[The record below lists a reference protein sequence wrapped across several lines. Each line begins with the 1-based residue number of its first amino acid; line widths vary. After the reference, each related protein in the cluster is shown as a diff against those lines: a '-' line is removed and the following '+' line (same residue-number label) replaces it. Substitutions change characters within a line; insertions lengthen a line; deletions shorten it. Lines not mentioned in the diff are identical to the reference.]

1 MKYSIFYK
9 NLKLFN
15 YSSFSCDIIIEWVI
29 KIGGSLFPQKAID
42 LADALKG
49 QKCLFVIG
57 GGEFANLIR
66 KYDSEIGFSE
76 DITHETAIDSM
87 DILAK
92 LLNDKLAFT
101 EISYTI
107 EDAKRIS
114 DSNKIPIMICSQIL
128 KDQDPFKHSWDVTSD
143 SIAAYIASLLDAKL
157 LIATNV
163 NGIYTKDPS
172 LSGAELINEIGVN
185 KLLTFD
191 ESSIDLMLPTLL
203 MKYGLNCYV
212 VNGEYPER
220 VLSIINEDDVNLDKS
235 FEYTFIHNE

>member
-1 MKYSIFYK
+1 M
-9 NLKLFN
+9 
-15 YSSFSCDIIIEWVI
+15 E
-29 KIGGSLFPQKAID
+29 GH
-42 LADALKG
+42 
-49 QKCLFVIG
+49 KCLFVIG

-66 KYDSEIGFSE
+66 KYDAEIGFSE

-101 EISYTI
+101 EISHAV
-107 EDAKRIS
+107 EEAIS
-114 DSNKIPIMICSQIL
+114 ISNSNKIPIMICSDIL
-128 KDQDPFKHSWDVTSD
+128 KENEPFEHSWNVTSD

-172 LSGAELINEIGVN
+172 LSGAELIKEIDVNE
-185 KLLTFD
+185 LLSFD

-203 MKYGLNCYV
+203 IEYGLDCYV
-212 VNGEYPER
+212 VNGEYPQR
-220 VLSIINEDDVNLDKS
+220 VLSIIDNGDCS
-235 FEYTFIHNE
+235 FEYTFIRS

>member
-1 MKYSIFYK
+1 MKDQ
-9 NLKLFN
+9 N
-15 YSSFSCDIIIEWVI
+15 
-29 KIGGSLFPQKAID
+29 
-42 LADALKG
+42 
-49 QKCLFVIG
+49 CLFVIG

-66 KYDSEIGFSE
+66 KYDDEIEFSE
-76 DITHETAIDSM
+76 DVTHETAIDSM

-107 EDAKRIS
+107 DEAISIS

-128 KDQDPFKHSWDVTSD
+128 KENEPFAHSWDVTSD
-143 SIAAYIASLLDAKL
+143 SIAAYIASLLNAKL

-172 LSGAELINEIGVN
+172 LSGAELIREIDVN

-203 MKYGLNCYV
+203 IEYGLDCYV
-212 VNGEYPER
+212 VNGECPER
-220 VLSIINEDDVNLDKS
+220 VLSIMNDGDCS
-235 FEYTFIHNE
+235 FEYTFIRNG

>member
-1 MKYSIFYK
+1 M
-9 NLKLFN
+9 
-15 YSSFSCDIIIEWVI
+15 
-29 KIGGSLFPQKAID
+29 
-42 LADALKG
+42 
-49 QKCLFVIG
+49 FVIG

-66 KYDSEIGFSE
+66 KYDGEIGFSQ

-107 EDAKRIS
+107 EEAIS
-114 DSNKIPIMICSQIL
+114 ISNLNKIPIMICSDIL
-128 KDQDPFKHSWDVTSD
+128 KENEPFEHSWNVTSD
-143 SIAAYIASLLDAKL
+143 SIASYIASLFNAKL

-163 NGIYTKDPS
+163 NAIYTKDPS
-172 LSGAELINEIGVN
+172 LSGAELIREIDVN

-203 MKYGLNCYV
+203 IEYGLDCYV
-212 VNGEYPER
+212 VNGEYPQR
-220 VLSIINEDDVNLDKS
+220 VLSIMENKVVDLGDS

>member
-1 MKYSIFYK
+1 MEGE
-9 NLKLFN
+9 N
-15 YSSFSCDIIIEWVI
+15 
-29 KIGGSLFPQKAID
+29 
-42 LADALKG
+42 
-49 QKCLFVIG
+49 CLFVIG

-66 KYDSEIGFSE
+66 KYDNEMEFSE
-76 DITHETAIDSM
+76 DVTHETAIDAM
-87 DILAK
+87 DILVK

-107 EDAKRIS
+107 EEAISIS
-114 DSNKIPIMICSQIL
+114 DLNKIPIMICSDIL
-128 KDQDPFKHSWDVTSD
+128 KENDPFAHSWDVTSD

-172 LSGAELINEIGVN
+172 LSGAELINEIDVN

-203 MKYGLNCYV
+203 IEYGLDCYV
-212 VNGEYPER
+212 VNGEFPER
-220 VLSIINEDDVNLDKS
+220 VLSIMGNEMNDGDCS

>member
-1 MKYSIFYK
+1 MEGE
-9 NLKLFN
+9 N
-15 YSSFSCDIIIEWVI
+15 
-29 KIGGSLFPQKAID
+29 
-42 LADALKG
+42 
-49 QKCLFVIG
+49 CLFVIG

-66 KYDSEIGFSE
+66 KYDNEIEFSE
-76 DITHETAIDSM
+76 DVTHETAIDAM

-101 EISYTI
+101 DICYTI
-107 EDAKRIS
+107 EEAIGIS
-114 DSNKIPIMICSQIL
+114 DLNKIPIMICSDIL
-128 KDQDPFKHSWDVTSD
+128 KENEPFAHSWDVTSD
-143 SIAAYIASLLDAKL
+143 SIAAYIASLLNAKL

-172 LSGAELINEIGVN
+172 LSGAELINEIDVN

-203 MKYGLNCYV
+203 IEYGLDCYV
-212 VNGEYPER
+212 VNGEFPER
-220 VLSIINEDDVNLDKS
+220 VLSIMGNEMNDGDCS

>member
-1 MKYSIFYK
+1 M
-9 NLKLFN
+9 
-15 YSSFSCDIIIEWVI
+15 
-29 KIGGSLFPQKAID
+29 
-42 LADALKG
+42 KG

-66 KYDSEIGFSE
+66 KYDAEIGFSE

-101 EISYTI
+101 EISYTV
-107 EDAKRIS
+107 EDAIGIS
-114 DSNKIPIMICSQIL
+114 NLNRIPIMICSDIL
-128 KDQDPFKHSWDVTSD
+128 NENEPFEHSWNVTSD

-172 LSGAELINEIGVN
+172 LSGAELISEIDVN

-203 MKYGLNCYV
+203 IEYGLDCYV
-212 VNGEYPER
+212 VNGECPDR
-220 VLSIINEDDVNLDKS
+220 VLSIMNDGDCS

>member
-1 MKYSIFYK
+1 MEGE
-9 NLKLFN
+9 N
-15 YSSFSCDIIIEWVI
+15 
-29 KIGGSLFPQKAID
+29 
-42 LADALKG
+42 
-49 QKCLFVIG
+49 CLFVIG

-66 KYDSEIGFSE
+66 KYDNEMEFSE
-76 DITHETAIDSM
+76 DVTHETAIDAM

-101 EISYTI
+101 DICYTI
-107 EDAKRIS
+107 EEAIGIS
-114 DSNKIPIMICSQIL
+114 DLKKIPIMICSDIL
-128 KDQDPFKHSWDVTSD
+128 KENEPFAHSWDVTSD

-172 LSGAELINEIGVN
+172 LSGAELINEIDVN

-203 MKYGLNCYV
+203 IEYGLDCYV

-220 VLSIINEDDVNLDKS
+220 VLSIMNNEINNGDSS

>member
-1 MKYSIFYK
+1 M
-9 NLKLFN
+9 L
-15 YSSFSCDIIIEWVI
+15 
-29 KIGGSLFPQKAID
+29 
-42 LADALKG
+42 
-49 QKCLFVIG
+49 VIG

-66 KYDSEIGFSE
+66 KYDALIGFSE
-76 DITHETAIDSM
+76 DVTHETAIDSM

-101 EISYTI
+101 EISYTLEEAI
-107 EDAKRIS
+107 GIS
-114 DSNKIPIMICSQIL
+114 NSNKIPIMICSDIL
-128 KDQDPFKHSWDVTSD
+128 KDNEPFAHSWDVTSD
-143 SIAAYIASLLDAKL
+143 SITAYIASLLDAKL

-172 LSGAELINEIGVN
+172 LNGAELIKEIDVNE
-185 KLLTFD
+185 LLTFD

-203 MKYGLNCYV
+203 IEYGLDSYV

-220 VLSIINEDDVNLDKS
+220 VLSIIQNNGEIEEDS

>member
-1 MKYSIFYK
+1 MKDQ
-9 NLKLFN
+9 N
-15 YSSFSCDIIIEWVI
+15 
-29 KIGGSLFPQKAID
+29 
-42 LADALKG
+42 
-49 QKCLFVIG
+49 CLFVIG

-66 KYDSEIGFSE
+66 KYDALIGFSE
-76 DITHETAIDSM
+76 DVTHETAIDSM

-107 EDAKRIS
+107 EEAIGIS
-114 DSNKIPIMICSQIL
+114 NSNKIPIMICSDIL
-128 KDQDPFKHSWDVTSD
+128 KENEPFAHSWDVTSD

-172 LSGAELINEIGVN
+172 LSGAELINEIDVN

-203 MKYGLNCYV
+203 IEYGLDSYV
-212 VNGEYPER
+212 VNGKYPER
-220 VLSIINEDDVNLDKS
+220 VLSIMNDDDCS
-235 FEYTFIHNE
+235 FEYTFIHNEK

>member
-1 MKYSIFYK
+1 MA
-9 NLKLFN
+9 N
-15 YSSFSCDIIIEWVI
+15 
-29 KIGGSLFPQKAID
+29 
-42 LADALKG
+42 ALEG
-49 QKCLFVIG
+49 QNCLFVIG

-66 KYDSEIGFSE
+66 KYDVEIGFSQ
-76 DITHETAIDSM
+76 DVTHETAIDSM

-107 EDAKRIS
+107 EEANRIS
-114 DSNKIPIMICSQIL
+114 DSNKIPIMICSEIL
-128 KDQDPFKHSWDVTSD
+128 KENEPFKHSWDVTSD
-143 SIAAYIASLLDAKL
+143 SIAAYIASLLNAKI

-172 LSGAELINEIGVN
+172 LSGAELISEIDVNE
-185 KLLTFD
+185 LLTFD
-191 ESSIDLMLPTLL
+191 ESSVDLMLPALL
-203 MKYGLNCYV
+203 IEHGLDCYV

-220 VLSIINEDDVNLDKS
+220 VLSIMNNGDCS

>member
-1 MKYSIFYK
+1 M
-9 NLKLFN
+9 
-15 YSSFSCDIIIEWVI
+15 
-29 KIGGSLFPQKAID
+29 
-42 LADALKG
+42 
-49 QKCLFVIG
+49 FVIG

-66 KYDSEIGFSE
+66 KYDGEIGFSQ

-107 EDAKRIS
+107 EEAIS
-114 DSNKIPIMICSQIL
+114 ISNLNKIPIMICSDIL
-128 KDQDPFKHSWDVTSD
+128 KENEPFEHSWNVTSD
-143 SIAAYIASLLDAKL
+143 SIASYIASLFNAKL

-172 LSGAELINEIGVN
+172 LSGAELIREIDVN

-203 MKYGLNCYV
+203 IEYGLDCYV
-212 VNGEYPER
+212 VNGEYPQR
-220 VLSIINEDDVNLDKS
+220 VLSIIENKAADLEGS

>member
-1 MKYSIFYK
+1 MA
-9 NLKLFN
+9 N
-15 YSSFSCDIIIEWVI
+15 
-29 KIGGSLFPQKAID
+29 
-42 LADALKG
+42 ALEG
-49 QKCLFVIG
+49 QNCLFVIG

-66 KYDSEIGFSE
+66 KYDREIEFS
-76 DITHETAIDSM
+76 DDVTHETAIDSM

-107 EDAKRIS
+107 DEAKSIA
-114 DSNKIPIMICSQIL
+114 DSNRIPIMICSEIL
-128 KDQDPFKHSWDVTSD
+128 KENEPFKHSWDVTSD

-172 LSGAELINEIGVN
+172 LSDAELISEIDVNE
-185 KLLTFD
+185 LLTFD
-191 ESSIDLMLPTLL
+191 ESSIDLMLPALL
-203 MKYGLNCYV
+203 IEYGLDCYV
-212 VNGEYPER
+212 VNGEYHER
-220 VLSIINEDDVNLDKS
+220 VLSIMNNGDCS

>member
-1 MKYSIFYK
+1 MEDQ
-9 NLKLFN
+9 N
-15 YSSFSCDIIIEWVI
+15 
-29 KIGGSLFPQKAID
+29 
-42 LADALKG
+42 
-49 QKCLFVIG
+49 CLFVIG

-66 KYDSEIGFSE
+66 KYDRELEFSE

-101 EISYTI
+101 EISHTI
-107 EDAKRIS
+107 EEAESIS
-114 DSNKIPIMICSQIL
+114 DLNKIPIMICSDIL
-128 KDQDPFKHSWDVTSD
+128 KEKEPFVHSWDVTSD
-143 SIAAYIASLLDAKL
+143 SIAAYVASLLDAKL

-172 LSGAELINEIGVN
+172 LSGAELIREIDVNE
-185 KLLTFD
+185 LLSFD

-203 MKYGLNCYV
+203 IEYGLDCYV

-220 VLSIINEDDVNLDKS
+220 VLSIMNSEDCS
-235 FEYTFIHNE
+235 FEYTFIHMNK

>member
-1 MKYSIFYK
+1 MEGE
-9 NLKLFN
+9 N
-15 YSSFSCDIIIEWVI
+15 
-29 KIGGSLFPQKAID
+29 
-42 LADALKG
+42 
-49 QKCLFVIG
+49 CLFVIG

-66 KYDSEIGFSE
+66 KYDNEMEFSE
-76 DITHETAIDSM
+76 DVTHETAIDAM

-107 EDAKRIS
+107 EEAISIS
-114 DSNKIPIMICSQIL
+114 DLNKIPIMICSDIL
-128 KDQDPFKHSWDVTSD
+128 KENDPFAHSWDVTSD

-172 LSGAELINEIGVN
+172 LSGAELINEIDVN

-203 MKYGLNCYV
+203 IEYGLNCYV

-220 VLSIINEDDVNLDKS
+220 ILSIMADEMNNGDCS

>member
-1 MKYSIFYK
+1 MEGE
-9 NLKLFN
+9 N
-15 YSSFSCDIIIEWVI
+15 
-29 KIGGSLFPQKAID
+29 
-42 LADALKG
+42 
-49 QKCLFVIG
+49 CLFVIG

-66 KYDSEIGFSE
+66 KYDNEIEFSE
-76 DITHETAIDSM
+76 DVTHETAIDAM

-101 EISYTI
+101 DICYTI
-107 EDAKRIS
+107 EEAIGIS
-114 DSNKIPIMICSQIL
+114 DLNKIPIMICSDIL
-128 KDQDPFKHSWDVTSD
+128 KENEPFAHSWDVTSD
-143 SIAAYIASLLDAKL
+143 SIAAYIASLLNAKL

-172 LSGAELINEIGVN
+172 LSGAELIKEIDVN

-203 MKYGLNCYV
+203 IEYGLNCYV

-220 VLSIINEDDVNLDKS
+220 ILSIMADEMNNGDCS

>member
-1 MKYSIFYK
+1 M
-9 NLKLFN
+9 
-15 YSSFSCDIIIEWVI
+15 
-29 KIGGSLFPQKAID
+29 
-42 LADALKG
+42 KG
-49 QKCLFVIG
+49 QNCLFVVG

-66 KYDSEIGFSE
+66 KYDALIGFSE
-76 DITHETAIDSM
+76 DVTHETAIDSM

-107 EDAKRIS
+107 EEAIGIS
-114 DSNKIPIMICSQIL
+114 NSNKIPIMICSDIL
-128 KDQDPFKHSWDVTSD
+128 KENEPFAHSWDVTSD

-172 LSGAELINEIGVN
+172 LSGAELIKEIDVNE
-185 KLLTFD
+185 LLTFD

-203 MKYGLNCYV
+203 IEYGLDCYV
-212 VNGEYPER
+212 VNGEFPER
-220 VLSIINEDDVNLDKS
+220 VLAIIQSGGEIAEDS

>member
-1 MKYSIFYK
+1 M
-9 NLKLFN
+9 
-15 YSSFSCDIIIEWVI
+15 
-29 KIGGSLFPQKAID
+29 
-42 LADALKG
+42 
-49 QKCLFVIG
+49 FVIG

-66 KYDSEIGFSE
+66 EYDNEIEFSE
-76 DITHETAIDSM
+76 DVTHETAIDAM

-101 EISYTI
+101 DICYTI
-107 EDAKRIS
+107 EEAIGIS
-114 DSNKIPIMICSQIL
+114 DLNKIPIMICSDIL
-128 KDQDPFKHSWDVTSD
+128 KEKEPFAHSWDVTSD
-143 SIAAYIASLLDAKL
+143 SIAAYIASLLNAKL

-172 LSGAELINEIGVN
+172 LSGAELINEIDVN

-203 MKYGLNCYV
+203 IEYGLNCYV

-220 VLSIINEDDVNLDKS
+220 VLSIMADEMNNGDCS

>member
-1 MKYSIFYK
+1 MEGE
-9 NLKLFN
+9 N
-15 YSSFSCDIIIEWVI
+15 
-29 KIGGSLFPQKAID
+29 
-42 LADALKG
+42 
-49 QKCLFVIG
+49 CLFVIG

-66 KYDSEIGFSE
+66 KYDNEIEFSE
-76 DITHETAIDSM
+76 DVTHETAIDAM

-101 EISYTI
+101 DICYTI
-107 EDAKRIS
+107 EEAIGIS
-114 DSNKIPIMICSQIL
+114 DLNKIPIMICSDIL
-128 KDQDPFKHSWDVTSD
+128 KENEPFAHSWDVTSD

-172 LSGAELINEIGVN
+172 LSGAELIKEIDVN

-203 MKYGLNCYV
+203 IEYGLDCYV

-220 VLSIINEDDVNLDKS
+220 VLSIMNNENNEDS

>member
-1 MKYSIFYK
+1 MA
-9 NLKLFN
+9 N
-15 YSSFSCDIIIEWVI
+15 
-29 KIGGSLFPQKAID
+29 
-42 LADALKG
+42 ALEG
-49 QKCLFVIG
+49 QNCLFVIG

-66 KYDSEIGFSE
+66 KYDVEIGFSQ
-76 DITHETAIDSM
+76 DVTHETAIDSM

-107 EDAKRIS
+107 EEAKSIS
-114 DSNKIPIMICSQIL
+114 DSNKIPIMICSGIL
-128 KDQDPFKHSWDVTSD
+128 KENEPFKHSWDVTSD
-143 SIAAYIASLLDAKL
+143 SIAAYIASLLNAKL

-172 LSGAELINEIGVN
+172 LSGAELIKEIDVN

-203 MKYGLNCYV
+203 IEYGLDCYV

-220 VLSIINEDDVNLDKS
+220 VLSIMNNENNEDS

>member
-1 MKYSIFYK
+1 MEGE
-9 NLKLFN
+9 N
-15 YSSFSCDIIIEWVI
+15 
-29 KIGGSLFPQKAID
+29 
-42 LADALKG
+42 
-49 QKCLFVIG
+49 CLFVIG

-66 KYDSEIGFSE
+66 KYDNEIEFSE
-76 DITHETAIDSM
+76 DVTHETAIDAM

-107 EDAKRIS
+107 EEAISIS
-114 DSNKIPIMICSQIL
+114 DLNKIPIMICSDIL
-128 KDQDPFKHSWDVTSD
+128 KENDPFAHSWDVTSD

-172 LSGAELINEIGVN
+172 LSGAELINEIDVN

-203 MKYGLNCYV
+203 IEYGLNCYV

-220 VLSIINEDDVNLDKS
+220 ILSIMADEMNNGDCS

>member
-1 MKYSIFYK
+1 M
-9 NLKLFN
+9 
-15 YSSFSCDIIIEWVI
+15 E
-29 KIGGSLFPQKAID
+29 
-42 LADALKG
+42 
-49 QKCLFVIG
+49 
-57 GGEFANLIR
+57 
-66 KYDSEIGFSE
+66 FSE
-76 DITHETAIDSM
+76 DVTHETAIDAM

-107 EDAKRIS
+107 EEAISIS
-114 DSNKIPIMICSQIL
+114 DLNKIPIMFCSDIL
-128 KDQDPFKHSWDVTSD
+128 KENEPFAHSWDVTSD

-172 LSGAELINEIGVN
+172 LSGAELINEIDVN

-203 MKYGLNCYV
+203 IEYGLDCYV

-220 VLSIINEDDVNLDKS
+220 VLSIMNNENKDS

>member
-1 MKYSIFYK
+1 MEGE
-9 NLKLFN
+9 N
-15 YSSFSCDIIIEWVI
+15 
-29 KIGGSLFPQKAID
+29 
-42 LADALKG
+42 
-49 QKCLFVIG
+49 CLFVIG

-66 KYDSEIGFSE
+66 KYDNEIEFSE
-76 DITHETAIDSM
+76 DVTHETAIDAM

-101 EISYTI
+101 DICYTI
-107 EDAKRIS
+107 EEAIGIS
-114 DSNKIPIMICSQIL
+114 DLNKIPIMICSDII
-128 KDQDPFKHSWDVTSD
+128 KENEPFAHSWDVTSD
-143 SIAAYIASLLDAKL
+143 SIAAYIASLLNAKL

-172 LSGAELINEIGVN
+172 LSGAELINEIDVN

-203 MKYGLNCYV
+203 IEYGLDCYV

-220 VLSIINEDDVNLDKS
+220 VLSIMNNENNEDS